1 MMTVELVNMIQGY
14 KRTKWEIPFTSHERP
29 EDRLDGFLDQS
40 GPQATGANFN
50 PLGGTLH
57 ERANRAEIR
66 PKHAFCAIIRVAD
79 IVSH

>member
-1 MMTVELVNMIQGY
+1 MMTVELVNTIQGY
-14 KRTKWEIPFTSHERP
+14 KKPKWKIPFTSHERP

-40 GPQATGANFN
+40 GPQTTGADFYA
-50 PLGGTLH
+50 LGRTLH

-66 PKHAFCAIIRVAD
+66 PKDPLCPIIRVTD